1 LFYSTAS
8 HSGTFMEV
16 VKAAGRQGSA
26 ALHSV
31 AIRADQQSY
40 SYTQLISSALKI
52 SNILSSSDLKAVSAS

>member
-1 LFYSTAS
+1 
-8 HSGTFMEV
+8 MEV
-16 VKAAGRQGSA
+16 VKAVATQGSA

-52 SNILSSSDLKAVSAS
+52 SNILTSSDLKTVSNS